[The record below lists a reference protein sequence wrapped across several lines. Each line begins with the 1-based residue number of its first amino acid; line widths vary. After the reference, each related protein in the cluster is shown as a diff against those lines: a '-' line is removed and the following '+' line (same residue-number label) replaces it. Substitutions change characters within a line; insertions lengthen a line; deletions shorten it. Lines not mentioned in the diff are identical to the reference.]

1 MSDLSEQSAQQDPS
15 NYAPRWLR
23 DQKVQQSLSTSESR
37 EKGEIKPEL
46 AGHGVGRGPALD
58 LQLENAVFESLR
70 HSLDPEVM
78 PEPPGFFERSADRR
92 LVARVAGFA
101 LAIGV
106 SVAVALLIAIMIPA
120 VRQPSATMANS
131 APAAP
136 GVSRIEEESKP
147 ALAEF
152 RGLLAT
158 SGQANRSSAQQH
170 RSGQLLQQF
179 LEWRDKASLNDSS
192 Q

>member
-1 MSDLSEQSAQQDPS
+1 
-15 NYAPRWLR
+15 
-23 DQKVQQSLSTSESR
+23 
-37 EKGEIKPEL
+37 
-46 AGHGVGRGPALD
+46 
-58 LQLENAVFESLR
+58 
-70 HSLDPEVM
+70 
-78 PEPPGFFERSADRR
+78 
-92 LVARVAGFA
+92 
-101 LAIGV
+101 
-106 SVAVALLIAIMIPA
+106 
-120 VRQPSATMANS
+120 MANS

-158 SGQANRSSAQQH
+158 SGQANRSSAQQR